1 MAEMS
6 AGKTMFWVAIILGVI
21 IAGGIIFIQKFHDS
35 GVLVTDISRDALI
48 VGTELSME
56 AGDIFVVSAYILLA
70 RYMPFSLSSSIYDFD
85 FPSFSAELIASKNN
99 KLSISF

>member
-48 VGTELSME
+48 V
-56 AGDIFVVSAYILLA
+56 VS
-70 RYMPFSLSSSIYDFD
+70 SQSQSSH
-85 FPSFSAELIASKNN
+85 LI
-99 KLSISF
+99 